1 MTLATRDDLLR
12 RARARTRQEIE
23 EHESSK
29 PAWARS
35 ESANRDET
43 ADYTEALFGYVDP
56 ADAKPVARR
65 YV

>member
-29 PAWARS
+29 PAWASS
-35 ESANRDET
+35 ESATRDES
-43 ADYTEALFGYVDP
+43 ADYAAELLDYVDP
-56 ADAKPVARR
+56 TDLKPVARR